1 MGNTDTP
8 SSIDVTLST
17 MANKYFGPFLWVITG
32 CGSLAFIYSAFHV
45 NFGGLDS
52 RFALLVGMTILLA
65 SGVTIPIP
73 RLSSQISVSD
83 TFVFLVL
90 LLYGGPTAVVVGAGE
105 ASISSLRFSRKRRIV
120 AFNGASTAVSIF
132 ITSSILQ
139 WIFGSVVALRENPIT
154 PAFVAAVC
162 TMALA
167 HYAVNSGIVAIGAAL
182 KEGEPIWQMWR
193 KHYLWTSL
201 TYFAGACAAGVIAG
215 LVYFIG
221 VYAFVITLPIVGIIF
236 LTYRTYLRNVETSA
250 AQAAQAEKHVKELS
264 HYITEQERIREQFSQ
279 IEKLSAL
286 GELASGV
293 AHDFNNTL
301 AGILGRAQLLQ
312 RTNDPE
318 KIKRGLDVII
328 KTAEDGAKT
337 VKRIQDF
344 ARQRRDHNFELV
356 SIDQILMDASEITR
370 PRWKNC
376 AEASNIHIKVDLQI
390 GSNALVM
397 GDDSELREVLVNM
410 VFNAIDAMPEGG
422 TLSLS
427 TRTENQSVIVKVVD
441 TGVGMYPEV
450 RSRIFDPFFT
460 TKGKAGLG
468 LGLAVSF
475 GIIRRHGGNIEVES
489 QYGRGTK
496 FRITLPLAKMAEKGV
511 AVVEQTLETVLPAP
525 APTASV
531 PQQERGRMRL
541 LVVDDE
547 DFVRD
552 LLGDILEG
560 EDCDVYL
567 AATGSEALSVFREM
581 EFDGVFTDVG
591 MPGMSGWELARE
603 IRQINSQIP
612 IAVITGWGEA
622 VGSHEQKAAGVNWI
636 VAKPFTAERI
646 AELVQDIKPHT
657 SVLSVAQL

>member
-1 MGNTDTP
+1 
-8 SSIDVTLST
+8 
-17 MANKYFGPFLWVITG
+17 MANKLFRPFLWVVIG
-32 CGSLAFIYSAFHV
+32 CGSLAFIYSALRV
-45 NFGGLDS
+45 DFGKFDS
-52 RFALLVGMTILLA
+52 RLAVMVGLALLLTSRI
-65 SGVTIPIP
+65 TIPIP
-73 RLSSQISVSD
+73 RYSSQISVSD

-90 LLYGGPTAVVVGAGE
+90 LLYGSPAAVVVAALE
-105 ASISSLRFSRKRRIV
+105 AFLSSLHFSRRPLTRM
-120 AFNGASTAVSIF
+120 FNWGSAALSIL
-132 ITSSILQ
+132 ITSSVLELV
-139 WIFGSVVALRENPIT
+139 FGNVVALRKT
-154 PAFVAAVC
+154 PLTATFVAAIC
-162 TMALA
+162 TMALTQ
-167 HYAVNSGIVAIGAAL
+167 YAANSGLVAIAAAF
-182 KEGEPIWQMWR
+182 KTNEPIWQTWR

-201 TYFAGACAAGVIAG
+201 TYFSGACAAGVIAA

-221 VYAFVITLPIVGIIF
+221 VFAFVITLPIIAIIF

-250 AQAAQAEKHVKELS
+250 AQADQAEKHVKELS
-264 HYITEQERIREQFSQ
+264 HYIAEQERIREQFSQ
-279 IEKLSAL
+279 MEKLSAL

-301 AGILGRAQLLQ
+301 SGILGRAQLLQ

-318 KIKRGLDVII
+318 KLKRGLDIII

-344 ARQRRDHNFELV
+344 ARQRRDHDFELV
-356 SIDQILMDASEITR
+356 SIDQILLDASEITR

-376 AEASNIHIKVDLQI
+376 AEASNIHITLNLQI
-390 GSNALVM
+390 GSNGMVM

-422 TLSLS
+422 TLSL
-427 TRTENQSVIVKVVD
+427 TTWTVADSVMIKVVD

-475 GIIRRHGGNIEVES
+475 GIIRRHGGNIEVDS
-489 QYGRGTK
+489 QYGKGTE
-496 FRITLPLAKMAEKGV
+496 FLITLPLAKIAEKSVKTDETV
-511 AVVEQTLETVLPAP
+511 AVESPETELPV
-525 APTASV
+525 TQSD
-531 PQQERGRMRL
+531 ERSRTRI

-547 DFVRD
+547 SFVRE
-552 LLGDILEG
+552 LLGEILEG
-560 EDCDVYL
+560 EQCDVYL
-567 AATGSEALSVFREM
+567 AEGGSEALTAFREV

-603 IRQINSQIP
+603 IRQVNKTIP

-622 VGSHEQKAAGVNWI
+622 VGSNEQKAAGVDWV
-636 VAKPFTAERI
+636 VAKPFTADRI
-646 AELVQDIKPHT
+646 AELVREVDLLNASRQK
-657 SVLSVAQL
+657 VAIFAA

>member
-1 MGNTDTP
+1 MENRF
-8 SSIDVTLST
+8 
-17 MANKYFGPFLWVITG
+17 FGPFLWIVVVG
-32 CGSLAFIYSAFHV
+32 GSLAFVYSAFQ
-45 NFGGLDS
+45 LDFRQFDS
-52 RFALLVGMTILLA
+52 HFAILVAMALLLTSRI
-65 SGVTIPIP
+65 TIPIP
-73 RLSSQISVSD
+73 RFSSQISVSD

-90 LLYGGPTAVVVGAGE
+90 LLYGGPAAVVIGALE
-105 ASISSLRFSRKRRIV
+105 ALMSSLRFSRRLVIV
-120 AFNGASTAVSIF
+120 AFNWGSTALSIL
-132 ITSSILQ
+132 ITSTVMEL
-139 WIFGSVVALRENPIT
+139 IFGSVVNLRSDPVT
-154 PAFVAAVC
+154 TTFVAAIC
-162 TMALA
+162 TMALT
-167 HYAVNSGIVAIGAAL
+167 HYAANSGIVAIGAAL
-182 KEGEPIWQMWR
+182 KADQPIWQTWR
-193 KHYLWTSL
+193 KHYLWTSI

-221 VYAFVITLPIVGIIF
+221 VYAFVITLPIIAIIF
-236 LTYRTYLRNVETSA
+236 LTYRTYLKNVETSA

-264 HYITEQERIREQFSQ
+264 HYIAEQERIREQFSQ
-279 IEKLSAL
+279 MEKLSAL

-312 RTNDPE
+312 RTDDPE
-318 KIKRGLDVII
+318 KIKRGLDIII

-376 AEASNIHIKVDLQI
+376 AEASNIHITLDLQI
-390 GSNALVM
+390 ESNAMVM

-422 TLSLS
+422 TLSLT
-427 TRTENQSVIVKVVD
+427 TRTAGDSVVIKVID
-441 TGVGMYPEV
+441 TGIGMYPEV
-450 RSRIFDPFFT
+450 RSKIFDPFFT

-489 QYGRGTK
+489 QYGKGTE
-496 FRITLPLAKMAEKGV
+496 FRITLPVAKMAEQSV
-511 AVVEQTLETVLPAP
+511 REVEQVEEVETVAP
-525 APTASV
+525 VLAQAAPVVQSV
-531 PQQERGRMRL
+531 DKKRTRM

-547 DFVRD
+547 HFVRE
-552 LLGDILEG
+552 LLGEILEG
-560 EDCDVYL
+560 EHCDVYL
-567 AATGSEALSVFREM
+567 AASGGEALAMFQET
-581 EFDGVFTDVG
+581 ELDGVFTDVG

-603 IRQINSQIP
+603 IRQINASIP

-622 VGSHEQKAAGVNWI
+622 VGSHEQKAAGVDWV
-636 VAKPFTAERI
+636 VAKPFTADRI
-646 AELVQDIKPHT
+646 ADLVRDIQQAGNGVQHNAAT
-657 SVLSVAQL
+657 VAA

>member
-1 MGNTDTP
+1 MGNK
-8 SSIDVTLST
+8 L
-17 MANKYFGPFLWVITG
+17 FGPFLFVVVT
-32 CGSLAFIYSAFHV
+32 CGILAFVYSALRLDFAH
-45 NFGGLDS
+45 FDS
-52 RFALLVGMTILLA
+52 RFALLVAMTLLLT
-65 SGVTIPIP
+65 SRITIPIP
-73 RLSSQISVSD
+73 RFSSKISVSD
-83 TFVFLVL
+83 TFVFLTL
-90 LLYGGPTAVVVGAGE
+90 LLYGGEAAVVIGSIE
-105 ASISSLRFSRKRRIV
+105 ALLSSLRFSRRRFILG
-120 AFNGASTAVSIF
+120 FNWASAAVSIC
-132 ITSSILQ
+132 ITSSIMES
-139 WIFGSVVALRENPIT
+139 IFGSVVTLRDQPLS
-154 PAFVAAVC
+154 ARFWAAMC
-162 TMALA
+162 TMALTQ
-167 HYAVNSGIVAIGAAL
+167 YVFNSGIVGIGGAL
-182 KEGEPIWQMWR
+182 KADQPIWQTWR

-201 TYFAGACAAGVIAG
+201 TYFVGAVAAGVIAA

-221 VYAFVITLPIVGIIF
+221 TYAFVITLPIIAIIF

-250 AQAAQAEKHVKELS
+250 AQAAQAENHVKELS
-264 HYITEQERIREQFSQ
+264 HYIAEQERIREQFSQ
-279 IEKLSAL
+279 MEKLSAL

-301 AGILGRAQLLQ
+301 AGILGRAQLLL
-312 RTNDPE
+312 RTDDPE
-318 KIKRGLDVII
+318 KLKRGLDIII

-344 ARQRRDHNFELV
+344 ARQRRDHDFELV
-356 SIDQILMDASEITR
+356 SIDQILLDASEITR

-376 AEASNIHIKVDLQI
+376 AEASNIHITLDLLI
-390 GSNALVM
+390 GSNAMVM

-422 TLSLS
+422 TLSL
-427 TRTENQSVIVKVVD
+427 RTETVNDSVVIKVVD

-489 QYGRGTK
+489 QYGKGTE
-496 FRITLPLAKMAEKGV
+496 FRITLPVAKIAEKS
-511 AVVEQTLETVLPAP
+511 VELVEAAAPVLPAP
-525 APTASV
+525 AIAHTTG
-531 PQQERGRMRL
+531 RLRMRL

-552 LLGDILEG
+552 LLGEILEG
-560 EDCDVYL
+560 EHCDVYL
-567 AATGSEALSVFREM
+567 AADGTQALSAFKEM

-603 IRQINSQIP
+603 IRQINKQIP

-622 VGSHEQKAAGVNWI
+622 VGSHEKKAAGVDWI
-636 VAKPFTAERI
+636 VAKPFTADRI
-646 AELVQDIKPHT
+646 AELVRDLQRPRPT
-657 SVLSVAQL
+657 PFATAAA

>member
-1 MGNTDTP
+1 MSDSPGTIR
-8 SSIDVTLST
+8 SHF
-17 MANKYFGPFLWVITG
+17 FGPFLWVITG
-32 CGSLAFIYSAFHV
+32 AGSLAFLYSLTQV
-45 NFGGLDS
+45 NFFQLDS
-52 RFALLVGMTILLA
+52 RFAILVGMALLLA
-65 SGVTIPIP
+65 SQITVPIP

-83 TFVFLVL
+83 TFVFLLL
-90 LLYGGPTAVVVGAGE
+90 LLYGGAAAVTVGAIE
-105 ASISSLRFSRKRRIV
+105 ATVSSIRFSKKPRIV
-120 AFNGASTAVSIF
+120 VFNFAAAAISIF
-132 ITSSILQ
+132 ITKSVITA
-139 WIFGSVVALRENPIT
+139 IFGNILALRDDPIST
-154 PAFVAAVC
+154 VFVAAIC
-162 TMALA
+162 TMALV
-167 HYAVNSGIVAIGAAL
+167 HYATNSGIVAIAGAL
-182 KEGEPIWQMWR
+182 KIDQPIWQTWR
-193 KHYLWTSL
+193 KHYLWTSI
-201 TYFAGACAAGVIAG
+201 TYFSGAIAAGVIAA

-221 VYAFVITLPIVGIIF
+221 AYAFVITLPIIAIVFI
-236 LTYRTYLRNVETSA
+236 TYRTYLKNVETSA
-250 AQAAQAEKHVKELS
+250 AQAAQAENHVKELS
-264 HYITEQERIREQFSQ
+264 HYIAEQERIREQFSQ
-279 IEKLSAL
+279 MEKLSAL

-318 KIKRGLDVII
+318 KIQRGLDIII

-344 ARQRRDHNFELV
+344 ARQRRDHDFELV
-356 SIDQILMDASEITR
+356 SIDQILLDASEITR

-376 AEASNIHIKVDLQI
+376 AEASNIHITVDLQI
-390 GSNALVM
+390 GSNAMVM

-422 TLSLS
+422 KLTLS
-427 TRTENQSVIVKVVD
+427 TRADEQSVIVEVSD

-489 QYGRGTK
+489 EYGKGTE
-496 FRITLPLAKMAEKGV
+496 FRITLPLATIAESSPTTGLSDP
-511 AVVEQTLETVLPAP
+511 EPASLL
-525 APTASV
+525 ADDV
-531 PQQERGRMRL
+531 PQAVNAQPRL

-552 LLGDILEG
+552 LLREILEG
-560 EDCDVYL
+560 EDCEVRL
-567 AATGSEALSVFREM
+567 AGSGSEALAMFREFQ
-581 EFDGVFTDVG
+581 FDAVCTDVG

-603 IRQINSQIP
+603 IRQLDRRIP

-622 VGSHEQKAAGVNWI
+622 VGSNEQKAAGVDWI
-636 VAKPFTAERI
+636 IAKPFTAERV
-646 AELVQDIKPHT
+646 AELVRDINLKREAMKPK
-657 SVLSVAQL
+657 SVSIVAA

>member
-1 MGNTDTP
+1 
-8 SSIDVTLST
+8 
-17 MANKYFGPFLWVITG
+17 MANKYFSPFLWVLTG
-32 CGSLAFIYSAFHV
+32 CGSLAFIYSSV
-45 NFGGLDS
+45 QLDVEKIDS
-52 RFALLVGMTILLA
+52 SLALLVAMALLL
-65 SGVTIPIP
+65 STRITIPIP
-73 RLSSQISVSD
+73 SLGSKISVSD

-90 LLYGGPTAVVVGAGE
+90 LLYGSAMAVVVAAIE
-105 ASISSLRFSRKRRIV
+105 ALLSSLRFSRKPRTLN
-120 AFNGASTAVSIF
+120 FNWAASAVSIF
-132 ITSSILQ
+132 ITSKVLEGL
-139 WIFGSVVALRENPIT
+139 FGSVVALRDAPIAT
-154 PAFVAAVC
+154 FVGAIC
-162 TMALA
+162 TLALA
-167 HYAVNSGIVAIGAAL
+167 HYIANSGIVAVGAAL
-182 KEGEPIWQMWR
+182 KTNQPIWQTWR
-193 KHYLWTSL
+193 KHYLWTSI

-221 VYAFVITLPIVGIIF
+221 VYAFVITLPIIAIIF
-236 LTYRTYLRNVETSA
+236 LTYRTYLKNVETSA

-279 IEKLSAL
+279 MEKLSAL

-318 KIKRGLDVII
+318 KIQRGLDIII

-344 ARQRRDHNFELV
+344 ARQRRDHDFELV
-356 SIDQILMDASEITR
+356 SVDQILLDASEITR

-376 AEASNIHIKVDLQI
+376 AEASNIHITLDLQI
-390 GSNALVM
+390 GSNAMVL

-422 TLSLS
+422 TLTLT
-427 TRTENQSVIVKVVD
+427 TRTVKESVVITVVD

-475 GIIRRHGGNIEVES
+475 GIIRRHGGNVEVES
-489 QYGRGTK
+489 QYGSGTE
-496 FRITLPLAKMAEKGV
+496 FRITLPLAK
-511 AVVEQTLETVLPAP
+511 VVDKSVTVVTEHIPALPLTVSSTLPP
-525 APTASV
+525 D
-531 PQQERGRMRL
+531 ERQRTRL

-547 DFVRD
+547 DFVRE
-552 LLGDILEG
+552 LLREILEG
-560 EDCDVYL
+560 EQCEVHV
-567 AATGSEALSVFREM
+567 AESGFEALSLFRELR
-581 EFDGVFTDVG
+581 FDGVFTDVG

-603 IRQINSQIP
+603 IRQINARIP

-622 VGSHEQKAAGVNWI
+622 VGSNEQKAHGVNWI
-636 VAKPFTAERI
+636 VAKPFTADRI
-646 AELVQDIKPHT
+646 VELVHEIDRFTDSIREK
-657 SVLSVAQL
+657 SLSTVAA

>member
-1 MGNTDTP
+1 MSD
-8 SSIDVTLST
+8 ILVST
-17 MANKYFGPFLWVITG
+17 RNKFFGPFLWVVTG
-32 CGSLAFIYSAFHV
+32 AGCLAFLYSFSRIDLAHIDSGFGILVAMAF
-45 NFGGLDS
+45 
-52 RFALLVGMTILLA
+52 LLTSQI
-65 SGVTIPIP
+65 TIPIP
-73 RLSSQISVSD
+73 RFSSQISVSD

-90 LLYGGPTAVVVGAGE
+90 LLYGAPAAIIVGAVE
-105 ASISSLRFSRKRRIV
+105 ALLSSLGFSRKRSIV
-120 AFNGASTAVSIF
+120 AFNWASAAVSIF
-132 ITSSILQ
+132 ITSSVLQ
-139 WIFGSVVALRENPIT
+139 LLFGDVVALRAQPLT
-154 PAFVAAVC
+154 ARFLAAIC
-162 TMALA
+162 TMALT
-167 HYAVNSGIVAIGAAL
+167 HYAANSGIVAIGAAL
-182 KEGEPIWQMWR
+182 KNNEPIWQTWR
-193 KHYLWTSL
+193 KHYLWTSI
-201 TYFAGACAAGVIAG
+201 TYFAGALAAGVIAA

-221 VYAFVITLPIVGIIF
+221 AYAFVITLPIIAIVF
-236 LTYRTYLRNVETSA
+236 LTYRTYLKHVETSA
-250 AQAAQAEKHVKELS
+250 AQAAQAENHVKELS
-264 HYITEQERIREQFSQ
+264 HYIAEQERIREQFSQ
-279 IEKLSAL
+279 MEKLSAL

-318 KIKRGLDVII
+318 KLRRGLDIII

-344 ARQRRDHNFELV
+344 ARQRRDHDFELV

-376 AEASNIHIKVDLQI
+376 AEASNIHISVELEI
-390 GSNALVM
+390 GSNAMVM

-422 TLSLS
+422 TLKLS
-427 TRTENQSVIVKVVD
+427 SSTIGEKVTIAVAD

-489 QYGRGTK
+489 QYGRGTE
-496 FRITLPLAKMAEKGV
+496 FRITLPVSQIAETQLIQREL
-511 AVVEQTLETVLPAP
+511 VVQANEQPLPTTP
-525 APTASV
+525 RVSPT
-531 PQQERGRMRL
+531 RL

-552 LLGDILEG
+552 LLGEILEG
-560 EDCDVYL
+560 EDCIVEL
-567 AATGSEALSVFREM
+567 AQDGTEALALFREH

-603 IRQINSQIP
+603 IRQLNKHVP
-612 IAVITGWGEA
+612 IAIVTGWGEL
-622 VGSHEQKAAGVNWI
+622 VGSNEQRAAGVDWVI
-636 VAKPFTAERI
+636 AKPFTAERV
-646 AELVQDIKPHT
+646 AELVREINVRIAARVQNT
-657 SVLSVAQL
+657 ATAVA